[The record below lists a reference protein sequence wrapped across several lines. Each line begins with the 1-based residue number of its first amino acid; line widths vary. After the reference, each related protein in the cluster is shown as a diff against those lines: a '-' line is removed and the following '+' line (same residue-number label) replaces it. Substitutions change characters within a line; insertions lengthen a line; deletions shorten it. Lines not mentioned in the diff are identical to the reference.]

1 MTGARTMPRSI
12 AVAGAGIVGLWQ
24 ALTLARGG
32 FSVRLI
38 ERSAQPFED
47 AASALAGAMLAPHCE
62 GEAAEPIVRELG
74 LRSLGLWRA
83 AYPGVTAKGT
93 LVVAGTRDRAELTRF
108 ARMTNGYEKLEVEEL
123 NALEPGLEGRFA
135 GGLYYA

>member
-32 FSVRLI
+32 FCVRLI

-62 GEAAEPIVRELG
+62 GEAAEPVVRELG
-74 LRSLGLWRA
+74 LRSLALWHDC
-83 AYPGVTAKGT
+83 YGGVTAKGT
-93 LVVAGTRDRAELTRF
+93 LVVAGMRDHAELTRF
-108 ARMTNGYEKLEVEEL
+108 ARLTDGYKMIGAEEL
-123 NALEPGLEGRFA
+123 HALEPGLERRFLA
-135 GGLYYA
+135 GL

>member
-38 ERSAQPFED
+38 ERSPQPVEE

-62 GEAAEPIVRELG
+62 AEAAEPIVRALG
-74 LRSLGLWRA
+74 LRSLALW
-83 AYPGVTAKGT
+83 
-93 LVVAGTRDRAELTRF
+93 AGRD
-108 ARMTNGYEKLEVEEL
+108 
-123 NALEPGLEGRFA
+123 A
-135 GGLYYA
+135 GGTHPRAPACRG